1 VSPEAQVRPAG
12 EKSHAVIL
20 RNAFFLVISQAIVTP
35 LSLVINAVMGRYL
48 GTTAFGELYL
58 AGTFAG
64 FGFLLVEWGQGA
76 LLTGEVARDR
86 TRAGELLGSSIVFR
100 LAASVVVGVALVLVA
115 FYLGKDAAFAT
126 VLLLVVVSAAMGT
139 VVGAA
144 QDVVR
149 GFERMD
155 FGAASYVGWQ
165 VLRLVVVVPTVLAG
179 GRIRAVLV
187 AQAVCG
193 AIGLVVVLRLL
204 GRVGVPRLGF
214 RGTTVK
220 ELFARGTPF
229 LVFGLATALQLNVDA
244 LFMARYASPE
254 AVGWYAAASKLQ
266 GALVYPAGVLI
277 AAIYPTL
284 CRLHVED
291 LAAYRRTA
299 AAALRTTTIL
309 VVPVALCCFLYPDVG
324 VRLYSRDAF
333 RPAEDDLRIMA
344 AYLFLVYFSMPVGT
358 SLVAAGK
365 QRAWAITQFGCVVSS
380 LVLSPLLI
388 RRFQASHGNGG
399 LGVCLASVC
408 AEVLMVIIGVALL
421 PRGIFDRTFRR
432 KLALALLA
440 AAVMAGVGLATLRFT
455 SFVSAPLALG
465 AYLLCLRLT
474 GVLDR
479 SQLETLRGLVRR
491 RAPVA

>member
-1 VSPEAQVRPAG
+1 MSAEGSPRPA
-12 EKSHAVIL
+12 AVIL
-20 RNAFFLVISQAIVTP
+20 RNAFYLVLSQAIVTP
-35 LSLVINAVMGRYL
+35 LSMVINGVMGRYL
-48 GTTAFGELYL
+48 GAPEFGQLYL
-58 AGTFAG
+58 AGTFTAL
-64 FGFLLVEWGQGA
+64 GFLLVEWGQGA

-86 TRAGELLGSSIVFR
+86 ARAGELLGSSIAFR
-100 LAASVVVGVALVLVA
+100 MAASVVVGGALVLIA
-115 FYLGKDAAFAT
+115 LSQGQDGAFAA
-126 VLLLVVVSAAMGT
+126 VLLLVVVSSAMGT

-144 QDVVR
+144 QDTVR

-165 VLRLVVVVPTVLAG
+165 VLRLVVVVPTVLLG
-179 GRIRAVLV
+179 GRIRGVLI

-193 AIGLVVVLRLL
+193 AVGLVVVLGML
-204 GRVGVPRLGF
+204 GRVGIPRLGF
-214 RGTTVK
+214 RLATVK

-244 LFMARYASPE
+244 LFMAKFASPE

-266 GALVYPAGVLI
+266 GALIYPAGVLI

-284 CRLHVED
+284 CRLHLED
-291 LAAYRRTA
+291 RDAYRRTA

-324 VRLYSRDAF
+324 VRLFSRDSF
-333 RPAEDDLRIMA
+333 LPAEDNLRIMA

-365 QRAWAITQFGCVVSS
+365 QRAWAITQFGCVAVS
-380 LVLSPLLI
+380 LLLTPVLI
-388 RRFQASHGNGG
+388 RYFQATRGNGG
-399 LGVCLASVC
+399 LGVCIASVC
-408 AEVLMVIIGVALL
+408 AEVLMVGIGVVLL
-421 PRGIFDRTFRR
+421 PRGVFDRGFQ
-432 KLALALLA
+432 KQLALAALA
-440 AAVMAGVGLATLRFT
+440 AAVMGGVGWATLRFS

-465 AYLLCLRLT
+465 AYLGCLWVT

-479 SQLETLRGLVRR
+479 GQIETLRGLVRR
-491 RAPVA
+491 RAPAA

>member
-1 VSPEAQVRPAG
+1 VSAEAQARPAG

-35 LSLVINAVMGRYL
+35 LSLVINGVMGRYL
-48 GTTAFGELYL
+48 GATAFGELYL

-64 FGFLLVEWGQGA
+64 LGFLLVEWGQGA

-86 TRAGELLGSSIVFR
+86 TRAGELLGSSIAFR

-115 FYLGKDAAFAT
+115 FYLGKDTAFAT

-187 AQAVCG
+187 AQAACG
-193 AIGLVVVLRLL
+193 AVGLVVVLRLM

-214 RGTTVK
+214 RMTTVK

-284 CRLHVED
+284 CRLYVED
-291 LAAYRRTA
+291 LDAYRRTA

-365 QRAWAITQFGCVVSS
+365 QKAWAITQFGCVVSS

-408 AEVLMVIIGVALL
+408 AEVLMVTIGVALL

-465 AYLLCLRLT
+465 AYLVCLRLT